1 MTDVFDEELRRAIK
15 AGMQEELK
23 GLAFTPAMR
32 RQVMER
38 IRAEDSGT
46 DSSPR
51 SGRGPSASRFVR
63 PLAVA
68 AAAAAALLVMTNTG
82 LDGFKM
88 NGQSSGSDLVAK
100 EAERAAPAQ
109 APGTGEAQMLRDSGQ
124 MTQQEP
130 SPDGLKQSVA
140 EADGIE
146 KQAPGG
152 SETPHAMMGAAEPA
166 DAAGASVPAG
176 EPDARVD
183 VSIASAVP
191 EPAAEADVSEDVA
204 AASAAPEPAAGAN
217 VPVGDEAANGEPEVS
232 IAMVPEAAGG
242 VLDHQGYLVSLP
254 VPAMPQAETANML
267 LMAAAPQG
275 DVEAPAPGNCR
286 VERTEQGVRLVDASG
301 AVLWERT
308 LAGPE
313 GPGQLAVSPAGRI
326 AVSFGGDLYI
336 LDSRG
341 ETEQLLHLPEMP
353 LEVAWAG
360 DVMLAVADFSGVT
373 VYREGAALWSAP
385 VFGEGL
391 AAFGD
396 LLLVWSGDQMTAL
409 ELPEGREAWRAAPEQ
424 AGASFERVEVSP
436 DGRLAALLASL
447 DGGWVLWVVDAQ
459 GQVLLTEGLP
469 KEPAVTF
476 QADAVQL
483 ELPGEVRS
491 LPLSQ

>member
-124 MTQQEP
+124 MAQQEP
-130 SPDGLKQSVA
+130 GPGGLRQSVA

-152 SETPHAMMGAAEPA
+152 SETPQVMMGASEPA
-166 DAAGASVPAG
+166 DAAGATVPVG
-176 EPDARVD
+176 EPDAR
-183 VSIASAVP
+183 
-191 EPAAEADVSEDVA
+191 ADVA
-204 AASAAPEPAAGAN
+204 IASAAPEPAAGAN
-217 VPVGDEAANGEPEVS
+217 VPVGGEAANDEPEVS

-436 DGRLAALLASL
+436 DSRLAALLASL

-483 ELPGEVRS
+483 ELPDEVRS